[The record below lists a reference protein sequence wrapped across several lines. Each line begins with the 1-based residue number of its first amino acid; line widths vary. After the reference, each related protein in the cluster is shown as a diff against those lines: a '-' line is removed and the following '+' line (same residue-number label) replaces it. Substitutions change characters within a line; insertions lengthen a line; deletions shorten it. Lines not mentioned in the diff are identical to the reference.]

1 MRRKEAK
8 LGALPMIRSPLLPV
22 NRSHLSIPLF
32 FRINAVGTIPFQLSL
47 RINPLF
53 DVSRLLAI
61 KCANGTRWRVAP
73 CDGCECDGRGW
84 LHKQQDG
91 RRRGSFGSLPR
102 PPLGSAGGV
111 RRDASLARGR
121 KGCFAK
127 GENARVPC
135 QFFPNV
141 WPFEIL
147 AGLGRAAKPTTTPYL
162 PTSIPLSP
170 ALPRCTLGNPARF
183 RDC

>member
-1 MRRKEAK
+1 MRHKEAK
-8 LGALPMIRSPLLPV
+8 LGALPMTRFPLLPIH
-22 NRSHLSIPLF
+22 RFHLPIPLF

-73 CDGCECDGRGW
+73 YDGCECDGRGW

-91 RRRGSFGSLPR
+91 RRRGSFDALLP
-102 PPLGSAGGV
+102 PILPGSAP
-111 RRDASLARGR
+111 RRQPGPRTKGLFCERRERARTLSILSECLA
-121 KGCFAK
+121 
-127 GENARVPC
+127 
-135 QFFPNV
+135 V
-141 WPFEIL
+141 WNI
-147 AGLGRAAKPTTTPYL
+147 GRAGQRKANHHPSYISRPRSSRSPSPY
-162 PTSIPLSP
+162 PWRS
-170 ALPRCTLGNPARF
+170 CGF